1 MGNFEPHAVTDITG
15 FGLAGHALE
24 MARGSDVTLEI
35 QVSDVPIMNQA
46 LDMYQKG
53 MSTGVNAANRALI
66 QDFTR
71 FEKTLPP
78 WHQEIF
84 VDPQTSGGLLVAV
97 SESVGQ
103 NLLKALHS
111 RGIENA
117 RLIGQVTPLVE
128 SKHLIFT

>member
-1 MGNFEPHAVTDITG
+1 
-15 FGLAGHALE
+15 
-24 MARGSDVTLEI
+24 MAKGSDVTLEI
-35 QVSDVPIMNQA
+35 QVSDVPVMNQA

-71 FEKTLPP
+71 FEKALPP

-103 NLLKALHS
+103 DLLKTLHHK
-111 RGIENA
+111 GVETA
-117 RLIGQVTPLVE
+117 RLIGKVTSLVE
-128 SKHLIFT
+128 SNHLIFT